1 MKVNYFIDN
10 LQLSNFNFDRVDEGN
25 PGVGGTEFVT
35 IKISKLLAEVGIKTI
50 IQSPVDIY
58 TPSQVGYEKV
68 ESVYEAIALSHY
80 RTELLILRLYVSD
93 HKKILNS
100 LKKYPKSKIVFW
112 LHLTPTQEIITELG
126 QLEQVIAFICVEHN
140 QRIRLM
146 DYENHFKLVTI
157 PHPIDRN
164 INSHRSDT
172 AQDVC
177 YLGSLV
183 PQKGFH
189 LLADVWS
196 KVNSKHPN
204 SNLYV
209 IGSSALYGKQGS
221 EGSFTVAEKVYEER
235 IFRVLS
241 PRNNSVVFMGNLNK
255 EEREKVFKKCLVGV
269 VNPSGATETFCL
281 SAVELQCY
289 GIPVVSANK
298 FGLKDTIV
306 NKKTG
311 LLTRNRFQLE
321 RAILKILRN
330 DELRVRMSTNAV
342 MHVTSKYGVGKVTT
356 LWLTLLKAIESG
368 SSTQFPR
375 DLSQINSN
383 SLRAIVGS
391 INRCVRI
398 ISRGRWP
405 MLIQWRSYFINL
417 IIVLRIKKNL

>member
-1 MKVNYFIDN
+1 
-10 LQLSNFNFDRVDEGN
+10 
-25 PGVGGTEFVT
+25 
-35 IKISKLLAEVGIKTI
+35 
-50 IQSPVDIY
+50 
-58 TPSQVGYEKV
+58 
-68 ESVYEAIALSHY
+68 
-80 RTELLILRLYVSD
+80 
-93 HKKILNS
+93 
-100 LKKYPKSKIVFW
+100 
-112 LHLTPTQEIITELG
+112 
-126 QLEQVIAFICVEHN
+126 
-140 QRIRLM
+140 
-146 DYENHFKLVTI
+146 LVTI

-189 LLADVWS
+189 LLAVVWS

-241 PRNNSVVFMGNLNK
+241 PRDNSVVFMGNLNK

-281 SAVELQCY
+281 SAVELQRY

-298 FGLKDTIV
+298 FGLKDTVI
-306 NKKTG
+306 NKETG
-311 LLTRNRFQLE
+311 LLTRNRFQLR
-321 RAILKILRN
+321 RAVLKILR
-330 DELRVRMSTNAV
+330 DEKLRVKMSANAV
-342 MHVTSKYGVGKVTT
+342 KHVTSKYDVGKVTI
-356 LWLTLLKAIESG
+356 LWLTLLKTIELESK
-368 SSTQFPR
+368 TQFHR
-375 DLSQINSN
+375 DLSLTNPK
-383 SLRAIVGS
+383 SLRAIVGN
-391 INRCVRI
+391 INRQVRI

-405 MLIQWRSYFINL
+405 MLIQWGSYFRNSFRI
-417 IIVLRIKKNL
+417 LRIKKIL